1 VHAGFEEEG
10 PVRDP
15 ARINR
20 ILVKLKEVWI
30 VRPDLRLGQLVMN
43 FDFDDLYQVEDDVME
58 MHLDSLIKTGKWD

>member
-1 VHAGFEEEG
+1 M
-10 PVRDP
+10 RDP
-15 ARINR
+15 QRINR
-20 ILVKLKEVWI
+20 ILAKLKEVWI